1 MICPKCSRD
10 IPDDA
15 VLCCYCGRVF
25 QRRKPSSRAAN
36 GQGTAYKRGSTWTV
50 RITAG
55 WKTTDIKKKPTRI
68 YKTKGGFP
76 TKSAALAYAQELHN
90 GVSNK
95 VCPVLQHYWTIY
107 ERDNLPKLSSSKATA
122 YKIAW
127 GRLKPIANR
136 KVSTITVD
144 DLRQTVANAC
154 ATYYPARDC
163 KQLLAHLF
171 TLAAADGWASK
182 DLPSFIILPERE
194 EKERQPFTAE
204 EQAALWRSWESGNI
218 DAALPLIMIYTG
230 MMPGELMDLRPE
242 MIDLEARK
250 ITGAGK
256 KTKVRRE
263 SPVYIPLQ
271 LVPVFETA
279 LEHISPGGFVLF
291 HSEPIFYRHYYDA
304 LAHAGIRHLEPYC
317 CRHTTATALAIDRS
331 IAPQTIQRI
340 MRWSSTRMLDRY
352 AHPDDHAVLTVLDGA
367 DGQCT
372 NNAQT
377 TGDQHGA

>member
-1 MICPKCSRD
+1 MICPKCTRE

-36 GQGTAYKRGSTWTV
+36 GQGTAYNRGSTWTV
-50 RITAG
+50 RVTVG
-55 WKTTDIKKKPTRI
+55 WRTDTIKKKPVQV

-76 TKSAALAYAQELHN
+76 TKAAALAAAPDLLR
-90 GVSNK
+90 GVSSK
-95 VCPVLQHYWTIY
+95 VSPSLEHYWTIY
-107 ERDNLPKLSSSKATA
+107 ARDDLPKLSKSKRVA
-122 YKIAW
+122 YKGAW
-127 GRLKPIANR
+127 GKLKPLATR

-144 DLRQTVANAC
+144 DLRQTVAQAC
-154 ATYYPARDC
+154 TTYYPARDC

-171 TLAAADGWASK
+171 TLAGADGWASK
-182 DLPSFIILPERE
+182 DLPSYITLPERE

-204 EQAALWRSWESGNI
+204 EQAALWKSWEAGNL

-256 KTKVRRE
+256 KTKVRKE
-263 SPVYIPLQ
+263 SPIFLPLQ
-271 LVPVFETA
+271 LVPVLETA
-279 LEHISPGGFVLF
+279 MEHLTPSGYVLC
-291 HSEPIFYRHYYDA
+291 HSEPIFYTRYYAA
-304 LAHAGIRHLEPYC
+304 LEAAGVRRLEPYC
-317 CRHTTATALAIDRS
+317 CRHTTATALAIDRQ
-331 IAPQTIQRI
+331 IAPQTVQRI

-352 AHPDDHAVLTVLDGA
+352 AHPDEDDILTVLDG
-367 DGQCT
+367 
-372 NNAQT
+372 
-377 TGDQHGA
+377 

>member
-1 MICPKCSRD
+1 MLCPKCTRE

-50 RITAG
+50 RVTAG
-55 WKTTDIKKKPTRI
+55 WKTTDIAKKPTRV

-76 TKSAALAYAQELHN
+76 TKAAALAAAADLLR
-90 GVSNK
+90 GVTTK
-95 VCPVLQHYWTIY
+95 VSPSLEHYWTIY
-107 ERDNLPKLSSSKATA
+107 ERDDLPKLSASKATA
-122 YKIAW
+122 YRIAW
-127 GRLKPIANR
+127 KRLKPLAIR

-144 DLRQTVANAC
+144 DLRQTVSKAAP
-154 ATYYPARDC
+154 TYYPAKDC

-182 DLPSFIILPERE
+182 DLPSYINLPDRE

-204 EQAALWRSWESGNI
+204 EQAALWRIWEEGNL

-256 KTKVRRE
+256 KTKVRKE

-271 LVPVFETA
+271 LVPVLETVM
-279 LEHISPGGFVLF
+279 EHLTPSGYILY
-291 HSEPIFYRHYYDA
+291 HSEMPFYSHYYAA
-304 LAHAGIRHLEPYC
+304 LAAAGCRRLEPYS
-317 CRHTTATALAIDRS
+317 CRHTTATALAIDKTV
-331 IAPQTIQRI
+331 APQTIQRV

-352 AHPDDHAVLTVLDGA
+352 AHPDDAAILAAVDA
-367 DGQCT
+367 
-372 NNAQT
+372 
-377 TGDQHGA
+377 